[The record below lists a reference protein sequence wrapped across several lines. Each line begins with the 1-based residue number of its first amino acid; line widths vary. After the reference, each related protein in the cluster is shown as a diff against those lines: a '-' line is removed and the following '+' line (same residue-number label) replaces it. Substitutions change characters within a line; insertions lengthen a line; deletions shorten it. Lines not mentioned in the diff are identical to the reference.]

1 MVSPE
6 TTARPVMPTILMFAG
21 IYALS
26 IAAMAALTWFAQIDV
41 GSGTSLAMT
50 GLSAAVAGQAFA
62 TRHGSLPTVG
72 ERWKL
77 IFGSLVAGWV
87 VSLAA
92 LGGLLAASGVNLQEF
107 LVASGVGG
115 ASAQFW
121 AIIAAVVSIVNIAL
135 LWLGYGPMAG
145 FMHRQAEKQAAK
157 KAAKSS

>member
-1 MVSPE
+1 MAGPA
-6 TTARPVMPTILMFAG
+6 TTVRPVMPTILMFAG
-21 IYALS
+21 IYALTL
-26 IAAMAALTWFAQIDV
+26 AAMAALTWLAQIDV
-41 GSGTSLAMT
+41 GSGTSSAMT
-50 GLSAAVAGQAFA
+50 VLSAAVAGQGFA

-77 IFGSLVAGWV
+77 ILGSLVACWV

-92 LGGLLAASGVNLQEF
+92 LGGLLAATGVNLQE
-107 LVASGVGG
+107 LLAASGAGE

-121 AIIAAVVSIVNIAL
+121 AIIAAVVIVVNVAL
-135 LWLGYGPMAG
+135 LWVGYGPMAG